1 MGERSKPIEEYRLTH
16 QACNSMNDFEMILVV
31 EQTHSTQN
39 HEFTIK
45 MKMLQISFNC
55 QSYKPRPPRR
65 LLPLFK
71 THQVYLAK
79 TKTVLIER
87 SKAY

>member
-1 MGERSKPIEEYRLTH
+1 MGERSKLIGRISTNTH

-45 MKMLQISFNC
+45 MKMLQISFN
-55 QSYKPRPPRR
+55 
-65 LLPLFK
+65 
-71 THQVYLAK
+71 
-79 TKTVLIER
+79 
-87 SKAY
+87 